1 MTSRQITFVVW
12 GALAACVLAAVVLS
26 LTTRKVPTLGAAI
39 RALVRRRYLQVL
51 CLAAWLWTGWHFFVR
66 SSR

>member
-12 GALAACVLAAVVLS
+12 GAVAACIVAVVALS
-26 LTTRKVPTLGAAI
+26 LTTRKVPTLAAAI
-39 RALVRRRYLQVL
+39 RVLVRRRYVQVA
-51 CLAAWLWTGWHFFVR
+51 CVAAWLWAGWHFFVR

>member
-1 MTSRQITFVVW
+1 MSSRQITFVVW
-12 GALAACVLAAVVLS
+12 GALAACVVAAVALS

-39 RALVRRRYLQVL
+39 TVLVRRRYVQVA
-51 CLAAWLWTGWHFFVR
+51 CLAAWLWAGWHFFVR